1 MQRYSGAVYAHL
13 GIPSRTCDAK
23 GVSGV
28 PAQCLFGDR
37 VVILLDDHPDQ
48 RVDLVLC
55 ERMSFRVWEQ
65 WQYIVVNPLSL
76 SDFVRLGR

>member
-1 MQRYSGAVYAHL
+1 
-13 GIPSRTCDAK
+13 
-23 GVSGV
+23 VSGV